1 MVLLSSAIAEYMS
14 SCSRISRVLSII
26 KNSDQLFIMSVDP
39 ITCHILDTS
48 LGKPAA
54 GVTCS
59 IFYISPLI
67 ADKANASSYDISSLS
82 EPFAMSK
89 TDNDG
94 RIKKWV
100 IKPGLDS
107 TQANKIGVEGQKWT
121 ELKPGIYKIKFL
133 TGKYFHELS
142 ASNRTFFPFVE
153 ITFQVE
159 NPPDHHYHV
168 PLLLSNHSYSTY
180 RGS

>member
-1 MVLLSSAIAEYMS
+1 
-14 SCSRISRVLSII
+14 
-26 KNSDQLFIMSVDP
+26 MSVDP
-39 ITCHILDTS
+39 ITCHILDTC

-59 IFYISPLI
+59 IYYLSPLVD
-67 ADKANASSYDISSLS
+67 DKSNAAAYDL
-82 EPFAMSK
+82 EEPAAPFAMSK

-94 RIKKWV
+94 RIKQWV
-100 IKPGLDS
+100 INPKLDS
-107 TQANKIGVEGQKWT
+107 TVKSTLKLYDGRWH
-121 ELKPGIYKIKFL
+121 ELTPGIYKIKFL
-133 TGKYFHELS
+133 TGKYFHELNETS
-142 ASNRTFFPFVE
+142 RTFFPFVE
-153 ITFQVE
+153 ITFQID

>member
-1 MVLLSSAIAEYMS
+1 
-14 SCSRISRVLSII
+14 
-26 KNSDQLFIMSVDP
+26 MSVDP
-39 ITCHILDTS
+39 ITCHILDTT

-59 IFYISPLI
+59 IFYISSLI
-67 ADKANASSYDISSLS
+67 SDKADASSYDFTTLPQ
-82 EPFAMSK
+82 PFAMSK

-100 IKPGLDS
+100 INPEVS
-107 TQANKIGVEGQKWT
+107 SVQANEIGVDGQQWS

-133 TGKYFHELS
+133 TGKYFHELG

-153 ITFQVE
+153 ITFQVD